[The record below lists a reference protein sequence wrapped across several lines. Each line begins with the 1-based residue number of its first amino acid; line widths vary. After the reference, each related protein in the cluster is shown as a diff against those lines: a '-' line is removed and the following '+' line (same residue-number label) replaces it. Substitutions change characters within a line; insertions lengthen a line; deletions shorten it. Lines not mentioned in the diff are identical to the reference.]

1 MHRVLSRIACV
12 CAGLLS
18 TCLGAGPAAAAVVV
32 SFSGTVSD
40 VSAFGATPPAGVS
53 IGDPVSGTVSYV
65 AAGAQG
71 EETGPSDWSYA
82 FNPGGQNFMTVTI
95 GAQTW
100 TTSLAFVQ
108 VCDGE
113 CSGDELGFGG
123 VTASSTGF
131 PGFLDNGLMTL
142 QYFDSSDPFD
152 VVAGTDLP
160 DATQDVDFS
169 AVDGTLGTI
178 GSTSGTGLWVISFT
192 TEDTTLPVRSM
203 TWSQMK
209 RMFATP

>member
-1 MHRVLSRIACV
+1 MNRVLSMFGSV
-12 CAGLLS
+12 CGGLLS
-18 TCLGAGPAAAAVVV
+18 TCLGAGHAAAAVVV
-32 SFSGTVSD
+32 SFSGTVTD
-40 VSAFGATPPAGVS
+40 VSGFGATPPAGVS
-53 IGDPVSGTVSYV
+53 VDDPVTGTVSYV

-82 FNPGGQNFMTVTI
+82 FNPGGQSFMTVTI

-100 TTSLAFVQ
+100 TTSVAFVH

-142 QYFDSSDPFD
+142 QYFDSTDPFD
-152 VVAGTDLP
+152 VVTGTDLP

-178 GSTSGTGLWVISFT
+178 GSTSGTGLWAISFT
-192 TEDTTLPVRSM
+192 TENSTLPVKPM

-209 RMFATP
+209 QLFAKP